1 MADHDWTTPEGLAAI
16 RDALAS
22 TIEGWREPVAFGV
35 GLTPASSSAE
45 LEFPHVNVAGSRA
58 GLSAVVLAKAVGHPG
73 GSATYPV
80 TAAQLQA
87 AIDALAPAEACAGVR
102 HPNLAAWRTALAE
115 LEGNP
120 ARAAYAV
127 FVGDLDDAVVD
138 EADAAFRATFE
149 GHAPE
154 L

>member
-1 MADHDWTTPEGLAAI
+1 MAEHDWTTREGLAAI

-22 TIEGWREPVAFGV
+22 TVDGWREPVAFGV

-45 LEFPHVNVAGSRA
+45 LEFPHVNAPGSRA
-58 GLSAVVLAKAVGHPG
+58 GLSAVVLAKAVGHAS
-73 GSATYPV
+73 GSATYRLAGPE
-80 TAAQLQA
+80 LQA
-87 AIDALAPAEACAGVR
+87 AVDALAQAEACPDVQ
-102 HPNLAAWRTALAE
+102 HPNLAAWRTVLGE

-127 FVGDLDDAVVD
+127 FVGDLDDPVVD